1 MKRSLFYF
9 LPALICAACILD
21 GCRKNELQEEPG
33 PPPEI
38 YVRTPKVYPG
48 KGGAFSLLFSIENP
62 REGVEPELSSGESWI
77 RDLAA
82 GEGRITFTL
91 AQNPSSTE
99 SRKGNISI
107 SYKGAEPV
115 SVEITQAGMD
125 QAVITV
131 KEPEVF
137 GCEGGSG
144 AIMYS
149 IENPREGV
157 GPEVS
162 CEESWISG
170 LSAGE
175 GRITFTL
182 SVNESVKSRKGTIS
196 ISYME
201 AEPVSVEITQA
212 GQEQSVIKVENP
224 EAEFDYNGGSGSV
237 KYSIEKPRDGDKLQ
251 ATCSDSWITGI
262 TVGSGSISFKVS
274 KNTDEAERTAEIL
287 LTYGNAEPAKIV
299 VKQQEFI
306 PAVIKVPETV
316 TLDAF
321 DLKNTIKFSI
331 QNPREGA
338 QLKATSETAIIS
350 DVKVTGDEISYSIR
364 FNAGSGQRTGRIRLE
379 YEDAKSVTVRIM
391 QPGSNPDWLDGS
403 ETANCYIVTEPGV
416 YCFRAVKGNT
426 SEPVGE
432 IASVDVLWETYND
445 DSQEPEEGPNKDLL
459 IKNVA
464 CDRTSS
470 SSYDRIYFRTSDEA
484 GEYPFWWTTGNALIT
499 AKDQNGIILWSWHIW
514 IPKGMPKDQV
524 YPKNGTMM
532 DRNLGATYS
541 GKCEKSSDR
550 ARYSGLLYQWGR
562 KDPFPHFD
570 SRVTYHYKNPEV
582 QYTDSEAYTIANPA
596 IYVKDLSMPANSW
609 PTDGKGKYDPC
620 PPGYKVPKVKVWEN
634 FWNSTHTSAINE
646 EYQWY
651 CTDYFTGMF
660 TLDECWYHFGGG
672 KNSSGSTERDETYYW
687 SSSFTA
693 GSGYRQ
699 VFTLSMEINRYNT
712 PPLYTLKGRVP
723 LDISAGRWPVRCMKD
738 E

>member
-1 MKRSLFYF
+1 MCCITGMSVFSL
-9 LPALICAACILD
+9 LCD
-21 GCRKNELQEEPG
+21 ELQEEPG

-48 KGGAFSLLFSIENP
+48 EGGAFSLLFSIENP

-274 KNTDEAERTAEIL
+274 KNTDEAERT
-287 LTYGNAEPAKIV
+287 GNAEPAKIV

-306 PAVIKVPETV
+306 PAVIVVPETI

-321 DLKNTIKFSI
+321 DLKGSFTYSI
-331 QNPREGA
+331 RNPREGA
-338 QLKATSETAIIS
+338 QLKATSTARIS
-350 DVKVTGDEISYSIR
+350 DVTVTGNEITFSIL
-364 FNAGSGQRTGRIRLE
+364 FNANSSTMSSRIYLE
-379 YEDAKSVTVRIM
+379 YEDAQSVTVTVK
-391 QPGSNPDWLDGS
+391 QAASNPVALDIPQA
-403 ETANCYIVTEPGV
+403 ANCYIVTEPGV
-416 YCFRAVKGNT
+416 YSFPAVKGNDR
-426 SEPVGE
+426 SLVVEN
-432 IASVDVLWETYND
+432 IASVELLWCSSCLFANHLDVTNFIDTAVYYRV
-445 DSQEPEEGPNKDLL
+445 STSRTGKIFFRVP
-459 IKNVA
+459 
-464 CDRTSS
+464 DRFSK
-470 SSYDRIYFRTSDEA
+470 
-484 GEYPFWWTTGNALIT
+484 GNAAIA
-499 AKDQNGIILWSWHIW
+499 AKDASGKILWSWHIW
-514 IPKGMPKDQV
+514 LPDDKPADQV
-524 YPKNGTMM
+524 YAEGSGTVM
-532 DRNLGATYS
+532 DRNLGARVA
-541 GKCEKSSDR
+541 GKSEDADTWHKSE
-550 ARYSGLLYQWGR
+550 GLLYQWGR
-562 KDPFPHFD
+562 KDPFPTVENDKYRFRQVD
-570 SRVTYHYKNPEV
+570 YSSTAN
-582 QYTDSEAYTIANPA
+582 TAAYTVANPM
-596 IYVKDLSMPANSW
+596 YFVKYLSLPDGSW
-609 PTDGKGKYDPC
+609 QDGTKSVYDPC
-620 PPGYKVPKVKVWEN
+620 PPGYKVADANVWARIPSIEQSGSYDKY
-634 FWNSTHTSAINE
+634 FPHY
-646 EYQWY
+646 EY
-651 CTDYFTGMF
+651 CISLSGILTG
-660 TLDECWYHFGGG
+660 DPCWYTLTNGLAEWGEHI
-672 KNSSGSTERDETYYW
+672 NVTYYW
-687 SSSFTA
+687 STTK
-693 GSGYRQ
+693 GSNGDDVKTLFVEHYRENYVWYYRIQ
-699 VFTLSMEINRYNT
+699 SGRSIH
-712 PPLYTLKGRVP
+712 KGR
-723 LDISAGRWPVRCMKD
+723 AHPVRCQRISY
-738 E
+738 

>member
-48 KGGAFSLLFSIENP
+48 EGGAFSLLFSIENP

-99 SRKGNISI
+99 SRKGNIGI

-144 AIMYS
+144 TIMYS
-149 IENPREGV
+149 IANPREGV

-212 GQEQSVIKVENP
+212 GQDQSVIKVENP

-274 KNTDEAERTAEIL
+274 KNTDEAERNAEIE

-306 PAVIKVPETV
+306 PAVIEVPETI

-321 DLKNTIKFSI
+321 DLKGSFTYSI
-331 QNPREGA
+331 RNPREGA
-338 QLKATSETAIIS
+338 QLKATSTARIS
-350 DVKVTGDEISYSIR
+350 DVTVTGNEITFSIL
-364 FNAGSGQRTGRIRLE
+364 FNANSSTMSSRIYLE
-379 YEDAKSVTVRIM
+379 YEDAQSVTVTVK
-391 QPGSNPDWLDGS
+391 QAASNPVALDIPQA
-403 ETANCYIVTEPGV
+403 ANCYIVTEPGV
-416 YCFRAVKGNT
+416 YSFPAVKGSDRSLVVEN
-426 SEPVGE
+426 
-432 IASVDVLWETYND
+432 IASVELLWCSSCLFPDNSGVTDYIDNAVYYRV
-445 DSQEPEEGPNKDLL
+445 N
-459 IKNVA
+459 
-464 CDRTSS
+464 TS
-470 SSYDRIYFRTSDEA
+470 R
-484 GEYPFWWTTGNALIT
+484 TGNIFFRVPDRFSKGNAAIA
-499 AKDQNGIILWSWHIW
+499 AKDASGKILWSWHIW
-514 IPKGMPKDQV
+514 LPDDKPADQV
-524 YPKNGTMM
+524 YADGSGTVM
-532 DRNLGATYS
+532 DRNLGARVA
-541 GKCEKSSDR
+541 GKIEDADTWYKSE
-550 ARYSGLLYQWGR
+550 GLLYQWGR
-562 KDPFPHFD
+562 KDPFPTVENTKYWFTHVD
-570 SRVTYHYKNPEV
+570 YSSTAN
-582 QYTDSEAYTIANPA
+582 TAAYTVANPM
-596 IYVKDLSMPANSW
+596 YFVKYLSLPDGSW
-609 PTDGKGKYDPC
+609 QDGTKSVYDPC
-620 PPGYKVPKVKVWEN
+620 PPGYKVADASVWKKVPEVELSGSYDTYAQHHE
-634 FWNSTHTSAINE
+634 FCISLSGIL
-646 EYQWY
+646 
-651 CTDYFTGMF
+651 TG
-660 TLDECWYHFGGG
+660 DPCWYALTTCRAEDGSRFRG
-672 KNSSGSTERDETYYW
+672 KEGIYYW
-687 SSSFTA
+687 STTKYGSSGDYVKTLFLRHYMEYYVWY
-693 GSGYRQ
+693 YRIQ
-699 VFTLSMEINRYNT
+699 SSCQSS
-712 PPLYTLKGRVP
+712 KGRG
-723 LDISAGRWPVRCMKD
+723 LPVRCQRISY
-738 E
+738 

>member
-1 MKRSLFYF
+1 MKKYLFYIV
-9 LPALICAACILD
+9 ALIAAACILD

-91 AQNPSSTE
+91 DQNPSSTE

-144 AIMYS
+144 TIMYS

-237 KYSIEKPRDGDKLQ
+237 KYSIEKPREGDKLQ

-274 KNTDEAERTAEIL
+274 KNTDEAERNAEIK

-306 PAVIKVPETV
+306 PAVIEVPETV

-321 DLKNTIKFSI
+321 DLKGSFTYRIR
-331 QNPREGA
+331 NPREGA
-338 QLKATSETAIIS
+338 QLKATSQHLSIK
-350 DVKVTGDEISYSIR
+350 DVTVTDSEITFSIL
-364 FNAGSGQRTGRIRLE
+364 FNANNGTRRASILLE
-379 YEDAKSVTVRIM
+379 YEDAQSVTVRVE
-391 QPGSNPDWLDGS
+391 QSGSNPTWLDGS

-416 YCFRAVKGNT
+416 YCFSAVKGNT

-432 IASVDVLWETYND
+432 IASVDVYWETYND
-445 DSQEPEEGPNKDLL
+445 NSQEPEEGPNKDLL
-459 IKNVA
+459 IKNVVCYRA
-464 CDRTSS
+464 NTI
-470 SSYDRIYFRTSDEA
+470 DRIYFRTSDEA
-484 GEYPFWWTTGNALIT
+484 GQYPFWWTTGNALIT

-562 KDPFPHFD
+562 KDPFIHND
-570 SRVTYHYKNPEV
+570 SRVTFHYKNPEV

-609 PTDGKGKYDPC
+609 PKDGKGKYDPC

-651 CTDYFTGMF
+651 CTDFFTGMF

-672 KNSSGSTERDETYYW
+672 RDSSGSTERDETYYW

-693 GSGYRQ
+693 GSEHRE
-699 VFTLSMEINRYNT
+699 VFTLYMERKGYAT

-723 LDISAGRWPVRCMKD
+723 LDISAGSWSVRCMKD